1 MARSRQVVCRSRGVC
16 ARRVATL
23 AFLGTLLVG
32 SVGCTAISNP
42 VYDGIPARLV
52 PQELLAPRKG
62 CTQTVPLC
70 ALGQPKPAAYQLDAG
85 DVLGV
90 YVEGFLGDRAQPLP
104 VHVAPPV
111 RVPEQ
116 QRLAPGVGY
125 PVPIDAD
132 GTVSLP
138 SVPPLPLRGLTIEQA
153 RVAVRDHYVKQK
165 LIRVE
170 NARVHVSLLHPR
182 QTQVLVFRQEAQVF
196 QTGLAG
202 PVPVSKRNTG
212 RLVDLPAYQN
222 DVLNALVRSGGLPEL
237 DACNSV
243 LVYRN
248 GCGLL
253 KGRPD
258 VLRHLETPAS
268 GADLARLYG
277 GNGPVVRIPLR
288 ATPGAPLPFGP
299 ADVLLH
305 PGDVVFLEARDEEV
319 FFTAGLLPPG
329 KHVLP
334 RDQDLDVIEAIAQ
347 TRGAL
352 YNAAFGGSNLSGTLL
367 EQGIGN
373 PSPSLLVVL
382 RRMPGRKEHV
392 PIVVDLREAL
402 RHPQERLLV
411 RAGDVLIL
419 QEKPAEAF
427 ARYVTRSL
435 FNFDIFWAAFRT
447 SNGVGVIDVGTP
459 DRLPS
464 RVGFFTLPTAFGAS
478 Q

>member
-1 MARSRQVVCRSRGVC
+1 MARFRQVVRRSRGAL
-16 ARRVATL
+16 ARRSAIL
-23 AFLGTLLVG
+23 ALLIMLLLTA
-32 SVGCTAISNP
+32 SGCTAISNP

-62 CTQTVPLC
+62 CTQIVPLC
-70 ALGQPKPAAYQLDAG
+70 ALSQPKPATYQLDTG

-90 YVEGFLGDRAQPLP
+90 YVEGFLGDRAQPVPL
-104 VHVAPPV
+104 HVAPPV
-111 RVPEQ
+111 RIPEQ
-116 QRLAPGVGY
+116 QHLAPGLGY
-125 PVPIDAD
+125 PVPVDAD

-138 SVPPLPLRGLTIEQA
+138 SVPPLSVRGLTVEQA
-153 RVAVRDHYVKQK
+153 RDAVRRHYVKQG
-165 LIRVE
+165 LVRAE
-170 NARVHVSLLHPR
+170 NVRVHVSLLHPR
-182 QTQVLVFRQEAQVF
+182 LTQVLVFRQEAQGF

-202 PVPVSKRNTG
+202 MVPVSKRNTG
-212 RLVDLPAYQN
+212 RLVELPAYQN

-237 DACNSV
+237 DAHNAV
-243 LVYRN
+243 IIYRN

-253 KGRPD
+253 KNHPD
-258 VLRHLETPAS
+258 ALRQLEVPAK
-268 GADLARLYG
+268 GTDPARLLG
-277 GNGPVVRIPLR
+277 GSGPIVRIPLR
-288 ATPGAPLPFGP
+288 ATPGAPLPFGL

-347 TRGAL
+347 SRGAL

-373 PSPSLLVVL
+373 PSPSLLIVL
-382 RRMPGRKEHV
+382 RKMPGREQHV
-392 PIVVDLREAL
+392 PIVVDLRAAL
-402 RHPQERLLV
+402 RHPQERLLI
-411 RAGDVLIL
+411 RPGDVLIL

-427 ARYVTRSL
+427 TRYVTRSL
-435 FNFDIFWAAFRT
+435 LNFDIFWAAFRS
-447 SNGVGVIDVGTP
+447 SNGVGVLDIGTP

-464 RVGFFTLPTAFGAS
+464 RVGFFTLPAAFGAT